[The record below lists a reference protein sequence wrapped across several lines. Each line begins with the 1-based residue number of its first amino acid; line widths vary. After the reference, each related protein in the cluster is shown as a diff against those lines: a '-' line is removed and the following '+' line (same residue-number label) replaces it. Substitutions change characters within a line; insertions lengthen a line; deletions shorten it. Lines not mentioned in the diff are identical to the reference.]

1 MQLASLALP
10 PHPFVLARIE
20 DAPPMQQE
28 KAAAA
33 GARPITLVQLSDR
46 LGGHSEQMC
55 IAFQNLLVSVDP
67 VRQESEGEVAAS
79 AGKVVNLQPL
89 NLLQKEVAAS
99 AGQEV
104 NL

>member
-55 IAFQNLLVSVDP
+55 IAFQNLLVRGDP
-67 VRQESEGEVAAS
+67 VRQESQGEDRKSDVSGKEGSV
-79 AGKVVNLQPL
+79 GVDPGGRRIFK
-89 NLLQKEVAAS
+89 KKKKKRT
-99 AGQEV
+99 
-104 NL
+104 